1 MNIKPIHSLKII
13 ALILLCLSVSKS
25 WSQTNNRI
33 SGDFKNMN
41 FLQLIEE
48 LEKRSDHRFFF
59 NPVSVDSLVVNIVVS
74 SKTIPEILNEVLSD
88 TELKYAITEKH
99 KVYIT
104 PKESVVTQLPAD
116 FFKTNI
122 SPDGVSRKKY
132 EYAHLEESE
141 KAKTEKVIIIGIK
154 GSTNKAN
161 ASIAGYVRNT
171 KSGEPVIGATVM
183 IEEPMI
189 GVATDQFGY
198 YSITLPKGKHQLH
211 IRSIGMKN
219 TRQSIILNA
228 DGKLNIE
235 IEEDVTPLKEIIIES
250 ERDVKV
256 MSIQMGAER
265 LDLKTMK
272 QIPLALGEVDII
284 KAVLTLPGVQSV
296 GEATVGFNVRGGATD
311 QNLILFNDAVI
322 YNPSHLF
329 GFFSAFN
336 PDVVKNVELFKSG
349 VPAEYGGRLSSVLD
363 ITTREGNKK
372 KFSGSGGISPIT
384 GRISLEGPIAK
395 EKSSFL
401 IGARSTYSDWLLHKI
416 PSSGFKNSTASFY
429 DVNLHINHE
438 FSPKDYLHVSGYI
451 SHDRF
456 KLQNDT
462 SYTYSNKVAAIK
474 WRHIFNN
481 KFFGEFGGNYSG
493 YNYAISSDKNP
504 VNAFELS
511 YALQQFNVKADF
523 NYYVNAKHTLNFG
536 AGTIF
541 YKLSPGN
548 LNPIGNESLIVP
560 DILQTEQAN
569 ESAIYLSDQFE
580 ANSRFSLSAGLR
592 YSFFRNI
599 GPRDVFI
606 YEPGLTKDIISITD
620 TVSYS
625 SGQNIS
631 TSGGPE
637 VRISARY
644 TLPGNSSVKVS
655 FNRMRQYLQMLS
667 NTTAIAPTDIWK
679 LSDRYIKPLL
689 GNQFSIGYYKNA
701 KALELSVEA
710 YYKQMQN
717 LLDYKGGAELILNH
731 HIETDVINA
740 EGKAYGA
747 EFMIKK
753 PNGKFNGW
761 VSYTYSRSLIRTDGQ
776 FPSEVINQG
785 KYYPSNYDKPHAFN
799 FIGNY
804 KFNRRFSV
812 SANTT
817 YSTGRPITLPLTK
830 YDVDG
835 TSRLF
840 YSDRNQYRIPDY
852 FRIDLGINMEGN
864 HKIKKLAHSSWSLSV
879 YNLTGRKNAYSVY
892 FTSENGVVKGY
903 KLSIFGRPIPTI
915 TYNFKF

>member
-1 MNIKPIHSLKII
+1 MSMKPNHGII
-13 ALILLCLSVSKS
+13 IITIILLCLQISEA
-25 WSQTNNRI
+25 WSQTENQI
-33 SGDFKNMN
+33 SGEFKNIS
-41 FLQLIEE
+41 FLQLVNE

-59 NPVSVDSLVVNIVVS
+59 DPVSVDSLMITIVIS
-74 SKTIPEILNEVLSD
+74 NKTIPEILNEVLSD
-88 TELKYAITEKH
+88 TELKYAITQTH

-104 PKESVVTQLPAD
+104 PKESVVTELPID
-116 FFKTNI
+116 FFKSDI
-122 SPDGVSRKKY
+122 SANDGNRKKY
-132 EYAHLEESE
+132 ENAHLEESE
-141 KAKTEKVIIIGIK
+141 KIQTEKVIIIGIK
-154 GSTNKAN
+154 GTTNKSN
-161 ASIAGYVRNT
+161 ASIAGYIRNI

-183 IEEPMI
+183 INEPLI

-198 YSITLPKGKHQLH
+198 YSITLPKGKHQLNM
-211 IRSIGMKN
+211 RSIGMKN
-219 TRQSIILNA
+219 TDRSVILNG

-235 IEEDVTPLKEIIIES
+235 MEEDVTPLKEIIVES

-256 MSIQMGAER
+256 MSLQMGAEK

-336 PDVVKNVELFKSG
+336 PDVVKNVELYKSSI
-349 VPAEYGGRLSSVLD
+349 PAEYGGRISSVLD
-363 ITTREGNKK
+363 ISTREGNKK
-372 KFSGSGGISPIT
+372 KFSGAGGISPIT

-401 IGARSTYSDWLLHKI
+401 IGARSTYSDWLLNKI

-429 DVNLHINHE
+429 DINLNINHE
-438 FSPKDYLHVSGYI
+438 FSTKDYLHVSGYI
-451 SHDRF
+451 SNDRF

-462 SYTYSNKVAAIK
+462 SYTYSNKMAAVK

-493 YNYAISSDKNP
+493 YDYAISSNNNP

-511 YALQQFNVKADF
+511 YALKQSNIKADF
-523 NYYVNAKHTLNFG
+523 NYYLNAKHTLNFG
-536 AGTIF
+536 VGSIF

-548 LNPIGNESLIVP
+548 LNSVGSESLIVQ

-580 ANSRFSLSAGLR
+580 VSSRLSLSTGLR

-606 YEPGLTKDIISITD
+606 YEPGSSKDITTIID
-620 TVSYS
+620 TVRYS
-625 SGQNIS
+625 SGQKIS
-631 TSGGPE
+631 TSGGRE
-637 VRISARY
+637 IRLSARY
-644 TLPGNSSVKVS
+644 TLPGNSSLKIS
-655 FNRMRQYLQMLS
+655 FNRTRQYLQMLS

-679 LSDRYIKPLL
+679 LSDQYIKPLL

-701 KALELSVEA
+701 KTLELSAEA

-717 LLDYKGGAELILNH
+717 FLDYKGGAELILNH

-753 PNGKFNGW
+753 PSGKFNGW
-761 VSYTYSRSLIRTDGQ
+761 LSYTYSRSLVRTAGK

-785 KYYPSNYDKPHAFN
+785 KYYPSNYDKPHAVN

-812 SANTT
+812 SANAT

-835 TSRLF
+835 TTRLF

-852 FRIDLGINMEGN
+852 FRIDLGINIEGN

-892 FTSENGVVKGY
+892 FTSENGAVKGY
-903 KLSIFGRPIPTI
+903 KLSIFGQPIPTI